1 MKLVV
6 EASDFNAFGCPPGNG
21 TGHCSDDAIIGFQ
34 ETTVLFYMVAAPF
47 YISNNRTLIPALA
60 RQRLVYLLEFE
71 ASLPTERV
79 LGQLAPLHGEI
90 LS

>member
-34 ETTVLFYMVAAPF
+34 EATMVAAPF